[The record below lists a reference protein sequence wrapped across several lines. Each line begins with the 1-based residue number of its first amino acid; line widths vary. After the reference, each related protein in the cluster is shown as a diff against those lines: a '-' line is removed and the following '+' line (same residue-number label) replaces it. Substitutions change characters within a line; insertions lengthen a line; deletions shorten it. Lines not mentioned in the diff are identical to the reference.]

1 VRKNKFCF
9 PPSLA
14 LPPQRLAGLSENNP
28 VLRKIEA
35 GERPHKIQR
44 KKWTGALLKVATPG
58 NGSGSSVP
66 RKTLLATTPSR
77 NSSAHELSRS
87 STGVDMQ

>member
-1 VRKNKFCF
+1 VRKNKFYF
-9 PPSLA
+9 PPSLS
-14 LPPQRLAGLSENNP
+14 PHQRLAGLSENNP

-35 GERPHKIQR
+35 GERSHKIQR

-66 RKTLLATTPSR
+66 RKTLVATKPLQ
-77 NSSAHELSRS
+77 NFI
-87 STGVDMQ
+87 ST